1 MPELWATATGAVTT
15 GMTSIVTTISSN
27 AIMLLAVAI
36 PFIGAV
42 IGLAKRL
49 LRFGGGRR
57 R

>member
-27 AIMLLAVAI
+27 SIMLLAVAI